1 MYKCKQK
8 LTHSHINLNELAN
21 SVVNL
26 KLSCLLSVPPKIKAF
41 SLSQVWHMPGEKAVK
56 SSESG

>member
-8 LTHSHINLNELAN
+8 LIHSHIDLNELAN

-26 KLSCLLSVPPKIKAF
+26 KPSCLLFVPPKIKAF
-41 SLSQVWHMPGEKAVK
+41 SLSQVLAYAW
-56 SSESG
+56 